1 MSTSSAAH
9 KIPPAA
15 EEPARPKPAPRPA
28 RRVRRAKV
36 ATPDPIKR
44 ARARARRFVRDL
56 GRSWRLRLLKWAL
69 LLTAPV
75 WLINVAVAGF
85 GHSVVFPLS
94 PFFLREK
101 VAALGKYA
109 LHRPL
114 CWLGEHP
121 DTAPLVARAEI
132 RYRLPRGLLA
142 GIIQVESGGKPHR
155 ISSAGAM
162 GVGQLMP
169 DTARRLGVGDPFD
182 TVDNVDGAARLM
194 AQHLAHFHNVRL
206 AIAAYHAGPSAVR
219 HGVPQNGMTPDYVA
233 RVMRA
238 YAASSP
244 RRARVTLER

>member
-1 MSTSSAAH
+1 MLVLS
-9 KIPPAA
+9 
-15 EEPARPKPAPRPA
+15 
-28 RRVRRAKV
+28 
-36 ATPDPIKR
+36 
-44 ARARARRFVRDL
+44 
-56 GRSWRLRLLKWAL
+56 
-69 LLTAPV
+69 APV
-75 WLINVAVAGF
+75 WLINVAVAFF
-85 GHSVVFPLS
+85 GKTVVFPLS

-101 VAALGKYA
+101 VAALGKYS
-109 LHRPL
+109 LHRSV

-121 DTAPLVARAEI
+121 DPGPLAARAEV

-162 GVGQLMP
+162 GLGQLMP

-182 TVDNVDGAARLM
+182 TVTNVDGAARLM
-194 AQHLAHFHNVRL
+194 AQHLAQFHNIRL

-238 YAASSP
+238 YAANSP
-244 RRARVTLER
+244 RRVRVTPAQ